1 MPKNNTT
8 PNRIRKI
15 PTHRKVKYLMNEEE
29 WASFMHDHYFKQADK
44 AGEDVWLSD
53 LWDFNRVVE
62 ALDITLGEF
71 LGRDWK

>member
-1 MPKNNTT
+1 MPRSDST

-15 PTHRKVKYLMNEEE
+15 PTHRKVKYLLNQEE
-29 WASFMHDHYFKQADK
+29 WARFMHDHYFKQTDK